1 MLNIYGSYFDILGM
15 PMSEKW
21 CPGAYG
27 CPCFR
32 MQLGLAYLYLATE
45 SRLPAIRRHV
55 VASVEHFA
63 ALAPKTASEL
73 VRAGLAAFLARQRTS
88 TPKNQNISED
98 EKQATS
104 NQPRL
109 LAFLAASAAFAEGT
123 EPTVREQLLAE
134 SVVLAHHPDICE

>member
-1 MLNIYGSYFDILGM
+1 MSL
-15 PMSEKW
+15 SEKW

-32 MQLGLAYLYLATE
+32 MQLGSAYLYLATE

-63 ALAPKTASEL
+63 VLAPKTTSEL
-73 VRAGLAAFLARQRTS
+73 VRAGLAAFLARQRMS
-88 TPKNQNISED
+88 IPKNQNTSED
-98 EKQATS
+98 EKPTTS
-104 NQPRL
+104 KQPRL
-109 LAFLAASAAFAEGT
+109 LAFLAASAAFSEGT
-123 EPTVREQLLAE
+123 ETTLHGQLLAE